1 MELKSKPDQDAVE
14 KLLAEID
21 GVLRANNLEETYP
34 LTVRWGLLYERVPKL
49 LTIVKRQRKGLT
61 KVSEQPD
68 NPGGDFMDV
77 KNAAWDAIDDCER
90 IAKGHP

>member
-1 MELKSKPDQDAVE
+1 MTALEALLGEVE
-14 KLLAEID
+14 EI
-21 GVLRANNLEETYP
+21 LRANNLEDTYP
-34 LTVRWGLLYERVPKL
+34 LDVRWGLLYERVPKL
-49 LTIVKRQRKGLT
+49 LTIVKRQREGLT
-61 KVSEQPD
+61 KVSEHPD